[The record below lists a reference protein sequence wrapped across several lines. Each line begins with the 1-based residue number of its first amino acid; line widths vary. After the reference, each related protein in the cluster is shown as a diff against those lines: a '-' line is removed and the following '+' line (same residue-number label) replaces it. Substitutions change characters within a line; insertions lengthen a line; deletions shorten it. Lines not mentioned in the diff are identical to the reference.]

1 MSNKSISFAEVG
13 RYLIVGG
20 LAFLAE
26 SLTLIVVRE
35 FWLNRNLI
43 VFGFNIDLMIATT
56 IGFIVGLSINYALSI
71 FFVFQNYNNVEARK
85 LKGFIQFLVI
95 GIIGLGL
102 KALGMNFMVEVLE
115 LFYILAHIMTTLIV
129 LVWNYMGRKILIFK
143 GA

>member
-1 MSNKSISFAEVG
+1 
-13 RYLIVGG
+13 
-20 LAFLAE
+20 
-26 SLTLIVVRE
+26 
-35 FWLNRNLI
+35 
-43 VFGFNIDLMIATT
+43 
-56 IGFIVGLSINYALSI
+56 
-71 FFVFQNYNNVEARK
+71 VEARK